1 MPFLKTRESQDLLV
15 VARKHVNEGRLAVPS
30 LASHLH
36 PRALAASTLYGRSS
50 KTAAHVPESPFQSTY
65 HNVEVIALPLGMLLA
80 SQLHRGG
87 PAVRH
92 QEWVE

>member
-1 MPFLKTRESQDLLV
+1 MLC
-15 VARKHVNEGRLAVPS
+15 
-30 LASHLH
+30 
-36 PRALAASTLYGRSS
+36 GRSS
-50 KTAAHVPESPFQSTY
+50 NTAAHVLERPFQSTY

-87 PAVRH
+87 PEVRH